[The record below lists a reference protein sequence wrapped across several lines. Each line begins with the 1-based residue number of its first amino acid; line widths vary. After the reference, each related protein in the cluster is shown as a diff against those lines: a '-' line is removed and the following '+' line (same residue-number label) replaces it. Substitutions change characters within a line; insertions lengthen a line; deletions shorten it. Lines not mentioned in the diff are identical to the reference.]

1 MKTFVQFLIRNEN
14 GAVEPIKGKNDIK
27 IIDHRKPLN
36 AQVIEGLELCDK
48 HEQTAEIVGFN
59 VVEVETCQGNQKETI
74 AHQNIF
80 SF

>member
-27 IIDHRKPLN
+27 IIDERKN
-36 AQVIEGLELCDK
+36 RTAQVNEAFTLCEK

-59 VVEVETCQGNQKETI
+59 IVEVDAFRNKE
-74 AHQNIF
+74 NIEF
-80 SF
+80 NYIF

>member
-27 IIDHRKPLN
+27 IIDERKN
-36 AQVIEGLELCDK
+36 RTAQVNEAFTLCEK

-59 VVEVETCQGNQKETI
+59 IVEVDAFRNKE
-74 AHQNIF
+74 NIEINHIF
-80 SF
+80 